1 MKKSFKILLILFMFL
16 AFPVMADEGNLYQAG
31 ETVTSESELAGTSF
45 FAGNKVTTKGNIDG
59 ILFSAG
65 NMVTNSATSDYAF
78 VAGNEVTI
86 SEANFKD
93 GFFAGSILK
102 IESSNIERDLY
113 AAASSITLN
122 SNVGRNAF
130 LAAAEVTV
138 NGTVNGDLT
147 VYADII
153 NIDSDTVITGTLKY
167 PEDARI
173 TISENAQVNAKKI
186 VKGSS
191 KDLIKIDIR
200 TKITDMLFSYVNALL
215 VAIVLIAL
223 FAKLYD
229 KIAEMGKDKI
239 LSNIGFGLL
248 ALLFVPFVS
257 IILMVTMAGISLGL
271 LLMNMYVLA
280 FCLSTI
286 FSSFYYGNI
295 IFKDKIKNKYLL
307 VLVTLLIIY
316 VLRLVPFIGGLVT
329 LLCLCTGFGLV
340 VSLIRRK

>member
-1 MKKSFKILLILFMFL
+1 MKKSFKILLVLFMFL
-16 AFPVMADEGNLYQAG
+16 AFPVMADDGKLYQAG
-31 ETVTSESELAGTSF
+31 DNVTSESEIAGTSF
-45 FAGNKVTTKGNIDG
+45 FAGNNVNTKGTIDG

-65 NMVTNSATSDYAF
+65 NMVLDSSSSDYAF

-86 SEANFKD
+86 SGASFKD
-93 GFFAGSILK
+93 GFIAGNILK

-122 SNVGRNAF
+122 SNIGRNTY

-138 NGTVNGDLT
+138 NGTINGNLT
-147 VYADII
+147 VYADTI

-167 PEDARI
+167 PEDAKI
-173 TISENAQVNAKKI
+173 TISENAQINAKET
-186 VKGSS
+186 VKGNT
-191 KDLIKIDIR
+191 KDLVKIDIK

-215 VAIVLIAL
+215 VAIVIIAVL
-223 FAKLYD
+223 GNLYE
-229 KIAEMGKDKI
+229 KIAKMGKDKI

-248 ALLFVPFVS
+248 AMIFIPFVS

-271 LLMNMYVLA
+271 LVMNLYILG

-286 FSSFYYGNI
+286 FSSFYYGNLL
-295 IFKDKIKNKYLL
+295 FKDKIKNKYLL

-316 VLRLVPFIGGLVT
+316 VLRLVPFVGGLVT
-329 LLCLCTGFGLV
+329 LLCMCTGFGII